1 MAKKPALAVVVSQ
14 AERDAAHA
22 ALSAKIVEKR
32 DDAVSARTASGIEET
47 WKALEDAYLGVDDY
61 NRHEYADAKWSKP
74 TSMTGPVTTARVD
87 QDASRST
94 AYVRL
99 TARYVDAGYSRLA
112 EMTLPID
119 EKAFAFKALPDPE
132 LIKHKDDLEQM
143 THPNGTPM
151 MRAAKP
157 EEMPAGPPPAPA
169 GAPES
174 APNVGSASA
183 APSPMAPR
191 SAPAVAPMTKADWY
205 TAQMTK
211 AQAGATLAEQRVQ
224 RWLLTSKFQAEARKV
239 MQDAARLGAGVLKGP
254 FPEPRRSM
262 AITKSKDE
270 ATGKTMTA
278 VQVKKETAPAVRW
291 VDVWN
296 LWPAPGCGEN
306 IHDGDYIFEGDFMTP
321 RAVRELGDQKDA
333 NGKPIYIK
341 AALKHVL
348 EEGPNKALAEGR
360 NPNRKEERDKD
371 KRFQVFHYTGFIK
384 RGEAEYARPP
394 GIELLQGDD
403 VPVTI
408 TLINDTIVKV
418 ALNPLDSGAFPYCV
432 FSWSR
437 RAGHWAGIGVGEQV
451 ATPQRICNGGTR
463 ALLNNAGKSA
473 GSQIIVD
480 RDAVEPADGE
490 WTITPDKVWY
500 MTGEGTD
507 PDVRKAMMFM
517 EVPNVGAAMMGVI
530 EYSFKLAEELSN
542 IPLHTQGLESGN
554 APETFGAAEML
565 NSNAKTLLRS
575 VANRWDD
582 AVTEP
587 LVTNFYE
594 WLLLDEDVPEEE
606 KQDFEINAEGSIAM
620 VERAIQEQTLQI
632 IANMAND
639 PGYGINKRR
648 FFAEFMRAKRMSPA
662 TVQNTPE
669 EQAKIDAAPQA
680 PPVQIAVAQERSKA
694 AMGVQQS
701 KAQTALAVAKTQSDG
716 KLAIE
721 QFDAQQEQAQRDAGV
736 PEAHVA
742 AAEARKYEADVRAET
757 ARNNQVSN
765 DQTQLAYVQ
774 AEAQIA
780 RDNHAFNIRK
790 LELEE
795 RLEML
800 KYANAQKVSLDQIK
814 ADLAKAQMNN
824 QTKIEV
830 AGAQSALHTAEGRND
845 RTHDLAKHASTL
857 RMNAVDSAQEREHDA
872 RMRAI
877 ELDTTQ
883 SEPGAE
889 Q

>member
-14 AERDAAHA
+14 AERDTALAS
-22 ALSAKIVEKR
+22 LSAKIAEKR

-74 TSMTGPVTTARVD
+74 TNMTGPVSTSRVD

-119 EKAFAFKALPDPE
+119 EKAFAFKALPDPD
-132 LIKHKDDLEQM
+132 LIKHKDDLDQM
-143 THPNGTPM
+143 MHPNGTPM
-151 MRAAKP
+151 MRAARP
-157 EEMPAGPPPAPA
+157 EEMPEGPPPAPV
-169 GAPES
+169 GAPETP
-174 APNVGSASA
+174 PNVGSAPA
-183 APSPMAPR
+183 APSPMAPQ
-191 SAPAVAPMTKADWY
+191 AKPAVAPMTKADWY

-211 AQAGATLAEQRVQ
+211 SQAGASLAEQRVQ
-224 RWLLTSKFQAEARKV
+224 RWMLVSKFQAEARKA
-239 MQDAARLGAGVLKGP
+239 MQDSARLGAGALKGP
-254 FPEPRRSM
+254 FPQQRRSM
-262 AITKSKDE
+262 AITKSQDG
-270 ATGKTMTA
+270 GKTMTA
-278 VQVKKETAPAVRW
+278 IQVRKETAPAVRW

-306 IHDGDYIFEGDFMTP
+306 IHDGDHIFEGDFMTP
-321 RAVRELGDQKDA
+321 RAVKDLGDERDA
-333 NGKPIYIK
+333 TGKPIYIK
-341 AALKHVL
+341 TALKQVL

-360 NPNRKEERDKD
+360 NPNRKEEKDKD
-371 KRFQVFHYTGFIK
+371 KRFQVFHYTGFIS
-384 RGEAEYARPP
+384 RSEAEYARAP
-394 GIELLQGDD
+394 GLELIEGDE
-403 VPVTI
+403 VPVVI

-418 ALNPLDSGAFPYCV
+418 ALNPLDSGAFPYYV

-451 ATPQRICNGGTR
+451 GTPQRICNGATR
-463 ALLNNAGKSA
+463 AMLNNAGKSA

-480 RDAVEPADGE
+480 RDAVEPADGD

-507 PDVRKAMMFM
+507 PDVRKAMMFIPI
-517 EVPNVGAAMMGVI
+517 PNVGPQMMGVI
-530 EYSFKLAEELSN
+530 EYAFKLAEELSN
-542 IPLHTQGLESGN
+542 IPLHSQGLESGN

-565 NSNAKTLLRS
+565 NSNAKTLLRA

-606 KQDFEINAEGSIAM
+606 KGDFEINAEGSIAM

-632 IANMAND
+632 IAGMAND

-662 TVQNTPE
+662 AVQNTPE
-669 EQAKIDAAPQA
+669 EQAKIDAAPPP

-701 KAQTALAVAKTQSDG
+701 KAQTALAVVKAQSDG
-716 KLAIE
+716 KLAVE
-721 QFDAQQEQAQRDAGV
+721 QFDAQQDQVQRDAGV
-736 PEAHVA
+736 PDAHVA
-742 AAEARKYEADVRAET
+742 AAEARKYEADVRAKT
-757 ARNNQVSN
+757 ARENQISN

-774 AEAQIA
+774 AEAQMA
-780 RDNHAFNIRK
+780 RDNHEFNIRK

-824 QTKIEV
+824 QTKIEL
-830 AGAQSALHTAEGRND
+830 AGAQSALHVAEGQND

-883 SEPGAE
+883 SEPGAA